1 MRPPTPTPV
10 ALRGPL
16 LCAHRFEHAY
26 THLRQRDSCC
36 CCSPGG
42 KRAAPSIG
50 APCALVLTPAYSL
63 LPDPESLWSA
73 FFLVS
78 LLATG
83 TLTVDASGS
92 MWPPSFPEGIF
103 CRPGGRGWRWRSAH
117 GQWIMGSVLPRHSS
131 EVSSLLRGRDPSV
144 ATFRVLLSFLCLE
157 SSPVHFPCVCHD
169 FSGWPVCGSLCC
181 LDLWGC
187 VFEQMWEFWRQ
198 FPSPVGLQDS
208 ARGISAVP
216 WPSLRLLTLCLRV
229 HGLLSVR
236 RSDGTS
242 LPVGRFRP
250 VYPSSCW
257 ELIPELCVLLF
268 PLLALCLLCSLRF
281 LVLGVDSS
289 ETRTLPL
296 VMRPKVSL
304 KPSVQLGFPFGHTP
318 TEGGGR
324 LPRGPCWRCRKRGA
338 PARAWSTGGEG
349 TATSP
354 WAVPRGGGV
363 LRRVGAGVL
372 GQLAMTR

>member
-1 MRPPTPTPV
+1 
-10 ALRGPL
+10 
-16 LCAHRFEHAY
+16 
-26 THLRQRDSCC
+26 
-36 CCSPGG
+36 
-42 KRAAPSIG
+42 
-50 APCALVLTPAYSL
+50 
-63 LPDPESLWSA
+63 
-73 FFLVS
+73 
-78 LLATG
+78 
-83 TLTVDASGS
+83 
-92 MWPPSFPEGIF
+92 
-103 CRPGGRGWRWRSAH
+103 
-117 GQWIMGSVLPRHSS
+117 MGSVLPRHSS

-187 VFEQMWEFWRQ
+187 VFEQMWEFWRR

-354 WAVPRGGGV
+354 WAVPRGGGPAQGWGRGARTACDDPVRAQGRTPALPCLHEQGQGLVTIAVRVQGLPRPSLCLPESHVCV
-363 LRRVGAGVL
+363 LCTRGPGLSVL
-372 GQLAMTR
+372 GGNT